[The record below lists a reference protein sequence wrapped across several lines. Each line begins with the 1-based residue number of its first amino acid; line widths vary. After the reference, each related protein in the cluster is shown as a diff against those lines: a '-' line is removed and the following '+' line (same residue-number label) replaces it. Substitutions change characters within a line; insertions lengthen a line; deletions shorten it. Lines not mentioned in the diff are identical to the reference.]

1 MYLMFKHKNMMPHEF
16 NKLTEEEKLLLNIF
30 INKELEENISKLEEG
45 AFATVNI

>member
-1 MYLMFKHKNMMPHEF
+1 MFKYKNMMPHEF

-30 INKELEENISKLEEG
+30 ISQELEDNNKSIDKG